1 MKTVPNN
8 AVSTICRCLPLLID
22 NLDADALRKSLRLK
36 NAVRLLKHQVLPK
49 LDKLNNEKRD
59 IRPE

>member
-1 MKTVPNN
+1 MKNVPNDVV
-8 AVSTICRCLPLLID
+8 ATLCRCLPQILD
-22 NLDADALRKSLRLK
+22 NLDAEAIRKSLRLT

-49 LDKLNNEKRD
+49 LNKLNNEKRD